1 MVLWSVGRGVFARFS
16 LAVAVL
22 SGCGPAAKPAAEAKL
37 APSAAGSVRA
47 PARSE
52 APEPARRTLRTGALK
67 PTVRERPLE
76 LELRAHTRDGKY
88 ELFELSLPPDDG
100 SGLDALL
107 NHRWG
112 AERAP
117 VVALEPP
124 MGFAFTAPAQTV
136 VPQLDPQAPGADQRA
151 RPNPMLPAPPN
162 DRQVWVS
169 RLWVRRPVSDA
180 PVRGTFYTAADER
193 GSGTVAPFV
202 VKGTA
207 KSDAKLAQRW
217 AQAAALRFV
226 GRNTA
231 YDVFAQ
237 HRIGQTF
244 LGRKPRALEASQ
256 DVQNRPY
263 ELARLMDA
271 VSGRLSVQAALQDN
285 EQLRIAA
292 GKGRRTR
299 PLSAVRGPELAH
311 HDWAALSKAL
321 GRQGKP
327 EPLAE
332 LTPAEFYFVRSR
344 EIAKL
349 FDLIDEIEEW
359 GQPVADWL
367 DGVGQ
372 RRDTFERYQAELGL
386 VSSGLSAALGP
397 RVVSE
402 AALVGS
408 DAYIHEG
415 TDVTLILR
423 PKEPSL
429 LRVALSAML
438 TARGASVGDGPSNRF
453 VHEGVEV
460 TVARSASGSVHRY
473 QASVSGFELLSNS
486 ETAIRRVIA
495 AALGKRPRLS
505 DEPDF
510 RYMLARD
517 AATADDV
524 LAYLGDRF
532 IENVAGPAQRI
543 GEARR
548 QLALAELSTPGYA
561 ALLAGTLDARFPS
574 SVAELLAAGW
584 LKKTDLVH
592 SDGARIEFSLE
603 NGARSKWGS
612 PAELVPLIDLP
623 PVTQV
628 TELEAQ
634 AYDVFARSY
643 QGTWSDRFDPIA
655 LRLRLTTD
663 ARGKRELSGD
673 LRVLPVLRGEYRE
686 FLEMVGRASIAAPLL
701 DQGGRV
707 LFAIG
712 EDAQLRRELS
722 QVGRSF
728 FGLGS
733 KLQFDWLGDYAG
745 FGVDDR
751 NELVNAVYSMLSW
764 KMQLPDPDLDSDS
777 RRKRKSFSESV
788 LIDLP
793 VYGVIAIKSRIAA
806 GVALAAMRT
815 KLEQSAPGVASWG
828 EGPKHREVSTVEV
841 KVGRIFGEGPLTI
854 YYALTESAL
863 VVSLNRST
871 LERAIDRLLDAPP
884 TASDVKKGGAAP
896 ELSQFVAEWATSPGS
911 ALSVLTGWAFTDRML
926 DNAQRSRNLA
936 EAVLLSDPAR
946 GKDVQ
951 RLRTKTRAYFGS
963 AVSTPE
969 GLDYELA
976 VDGVKDPV
984 RGTAHA
990 PIWPELPVP
999 GSPLERLLTR
1009 LYGVRS
1015 DLSFDAE
1022 PSVAGQDTAL
1032 RSLHARLRVGLAN

>member
-1 MVLWSVGRGVFARFS
+1 MVLWSVGRGVVARVS

-22 SGCGPAAKPAAEAKL
+22 SGCGPAAKPAAEAKP
-37 APSAAGSVRA
+37 APSALVSAPA

-76 LELRAHTRDGKY
+76 LELRAQSRDGKY
-88 ELFELSLPPDDG
+88 ELFELSLPAHDA
-100 SGLDALL
+100 SGLDASLSD
-107 NHRWG
+107 RWRG
-112 AERAP
+112 RQPA
-117 VVALEPP
+117 VVALEPTT
-124 MGFAFTAPAQTV
+124 GFAFIGPTQTAEP
-136 VPQLDPQAPGADQRA
+136 
-151 RPNPMLPAPPN
+151 
-162 DRQVWVS
+162 VS
-169 RLWVRRPVSDA
+169 RLWIRRPVSDA
-180 PVRGTFYTAADER
+180 PLRGTFYTPADEH
-193 GSGTVAPFV
+193 GPGTVAPFV
-202 VKGTA
+202 VRGTA
-207 KSDAKLAQRW
+207 KTDAKLKQRW

-226 GRNTA
+226 GRDTA
-231 YDVFAQ
+231 YDVFAER
-237 HRIGQTF
+237 RIGEA
-244 LGRKPRALEASQ
+244 LLARKPSAPETEVGHAERRSH
-256 DVQNRPY
+256 

-271 VSGRLSVQAALQDN
+271 VSGRLSVQAALQQN

-292 GKGRRTR
+292 RKGQRTK
-299 PLSAVRGPELAH
+299 PISAVRGPELAH
-311 HDWAALSKAL
+311 HDWPSLSKAL
-321 GRQGKP
+321 GKQGKP

-372 RRDTFERYQAELGL
+372 RRDTFERYQVELGL

-429 LRVALSAML
+429 LRAALSAML

-453 VHEGVEV
+453 VHEGVQV
-460 TVARSASGSVHRY
+460 TVARSASGRVHRY
-473 QASVSGFELLSNS
+473 QASVSGLELLSNS
-486 ETAIRRVIA
+486 ENAIRRVIS

-548 QLALAELSTPGYA
+548 QLALAELSIPGYA
-561 ALLAGTLDARFPS
+561 ALLAGTLDARFPAN
-574 SVAELLAAGW
+574 VGELLASR
-584 LKKTDLVH
+584 LLTKRDLVH

-634 AYDVFARSY
+634 AYEVFARSY
-643 QGTWSDRFDPIA
+643 QGMWSDRFDPIA
-655 LRLRLTTD
+655 LRLRLTND
-663 ARGKRELSGD
+663 VRGKRELTGD

-686 FLEMVGRASIAAPLL
+686 FLEMVGRASIAAPRL
-701 DQGGRV
+701 DKGGRV

-728 FGLGS
+728 FGSGG

-764 KMQLPDPDLDSDS
+764 KMQLPDPDLDAAS
-777 RRKRKSFSESV
+777 RRTRRSFSESV
-788 LIDLP
+788 LVDLP
-793 VYGVIAIKSRIAA
+793 VYGVIAIQSRIAA

-828 EGPKHREVSTVEV
+828 EGPKHREVPTVEV
-841 KVGRIFGEGPLTI
+841 KVGRIFGEGTLTL

-871 LERAIDRLLDAPP
+871 LEHAIDRLLDAPP
-884 TASDVKKGGAAP
+884 SASDVKQGTTTP
-896 ELSQFVAEWATSPGS
+896 ELSQFVAEWSASPGS

-936 EAVLLSDPAR
+936 EAVLLSEPAR

-951 RLRTKTRAYFGS
+951 RLRSMTRAYFGS
-963 AVSTPE
+963 SVSTPE

-1015 DLSFDAE
+1015 DLSFDDE
-1022 PSVAGQDTAL
+1022 PAAAGQETAL
-1032 RSLHARLRVGLAN
+1032 RSLHARLRVGLTN